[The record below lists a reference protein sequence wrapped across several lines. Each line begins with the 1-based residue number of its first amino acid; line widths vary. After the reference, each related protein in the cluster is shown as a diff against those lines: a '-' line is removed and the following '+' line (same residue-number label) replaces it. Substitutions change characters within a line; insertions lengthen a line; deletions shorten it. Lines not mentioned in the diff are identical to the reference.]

1 MRDPLDTL
9 QYKVFVVCDYNST
22 ESLLFLKSHHC
33 MMDGV
38 STMACTGNFSESGY
52 KKEQFYRLSPLKQS
66 VLTEIIKYATLP
78 IGMVLAFNSL
88 FTYSSK

>member
-1 MRDPLDTL
+1 MRDPHDAL
-9 QYKVFVVCDYNST
+9 QYKVFVVCDYSST

-38 STMACTGNFSESGY
+38 STMACTGNFEESGY
-52 KKEQFYRLSPLKQS
+52 KREQFYRLSPLKQS
-66 VLTEIIKYATLP
+66 ALTEIIKIVTLP

-88 FTYSSK
+88 FTYTAK